1 MDVGIKELQEKL
13 LEMLK
18 DFDIFCSENN
28 LSYCL
33 CGGNVLG
40 AVRHK
45 GFIPWD
51 DDIDVQMPREDYTK
65 LLDIYRN
72 NDKYQLQKDTI
83 DYPLQFSKLRAN
95 NTTFIEDIPYK
106 KKYKKIHQGIYIDI
120 FPVDKVA
127 KSKLKAKL
135 QVISSNILIAQSL
148 FLRGYPDSHNSSKK
162 KIIMRLSVLLLP
174 IREILYSYVTKFN
187 SQKEYDYVCSFYGTT
202 SPKIFQKKESFFLP
216 FTKLQYEDMFL
227 PVMNNYKEFLMDAY
241 GDYMKLPSEEE
252 IKYTIHAKFVDLAK
266 DYTEY
271 LGEMYE
277 K

>member
-1 MDVGIKELQEKL
+1 MDVGIKELQQKL
-13 LEMLK
+13 LEMIK

-33 CGGNVLG
+33 SGGNVLG

-65 LLDIYRN
+65 LLDIYKN

-148 FLRGYPDSHNSSKK
+148 FLRGYPNSHNSLKK
-162 KIIMRLSVLLLP
+162 RIIMSLSVLLLP
-174 IREILYSYVTKFN
+174 IRKKLYSYVTKFN
-187 SQKEYDYVCSFYGTT
+187 SQSDYDFVCSFYGTT
-202 SPKIFQKKESFFLP
+202 SPKIFQKKKSFFLP
-216 FTKLQYEDMFL
+216 FTKLQYEDIFL
-227 PVMNNYKEFLMDAY
+227 PVMNNYIDYLTDAY

-252 IKYTIHAKFVDLAK
+252 IKYNIHAKIVDLNQS
-266 DYTEY
+266 YTNY
-271 LGEMYE
+271 LEN